1 MSGANLIDDQ
11 AETSL
16 PGLAAWVHDVM
27 ELTKP
32 DDVVWCDG
40 SEDEWER
47 LTSLLVE
54 KRDLHAAEIRGCART
69 ASGAAPTLRT
79 VSGSCIGTS
88 STASADVRGGLAWL
102 TGRLLRHAERRPFTH
117 H

>member
-11 AETSL
+11 AGTSL
-16 PGLAAWVHDVM
+16 PGLAAWVHDVA

-54 KRDLHAAEIRGCART
+54 NGTFMRLKSA
-69 ASGAAPTLRT
+69 AAPEQLLVRLRPFEP

-88 STASADVRGGLAWL
+88 STASG
-102 TGRLLRHAERRPFTH
+102 
-117 H
+117 

>member
-11 AETSL
+11 AGTSL
-16 PGLAAWVHDVM
+16 PGLAAWVHDVA

-54 KRDLHAAEIRGCART
+54 NGTFTRLKSA
-69 ASGAAPTLRT
+69 AAPEQLLVRRPSEP

-88 STASADVRGGLAWL
+88 STASADVRPGRVWL
-102 TGRLLRHAERRPFTH
+102 TGQLLRHAGRRPFTH